1 MNKVSHSIKYNYRIA
16 EVIFNS
22 NPFPSNLKDI
32 IIEHYPNSILYHYIK
47 KTENDVILNNFL
59 NHVGNQ
65 SIDFLNR
72 KYQGFLNKIFY
83 YLLDSIQEVYPD
95 INLSPLIPTHSFHAR
110 VGDVL
115 DCCENHSVEDHLS
128 YAIPANLCKNNKLD
142 QESPLSIINDQCY
155 VSPLSHYCDQ
165 KCKHISLVAGGCF
178 FESSNHLK
186 SKLYLDRIKKFLC
199 SQNLSVYTRIN
210 KSADQDLIYLLQSK
224 HFTSSGGRFSEMIYY
239 FRKFL
244 KSKKNNNTFKSSR
257 DSFKFKLDPS
267 SLKCGRTKIGI
278 FIPCT
283 HYEYDSGQLEKTVT
297 KIFQHAKSKGKAKVD
312 LFFIFNKFNEDRYSS
327 LKKLEACPIVNKV
340 VIKSLQIPSEEDIY
354 FKHWENKPKPVYLP
368 DLGYS
373 AGPNILFY
381 KGLEWLSQYSSY
393 THFLLLESDVKM
405 FDPYWLDVCKN
416 YCINNEFLIAGS
428 TYKGLSSDHHFSDY
442 KNHLNG
448 VALYRNLPQLH
459 NFLNQC
465 QSYNKNLVRE
475 GQTFVNFDVAIYKYN
490 KNILKF
496 NHQEYF
502 IDTDFIVNLTDQS
515 LDSKLSKKD
524 ILSMQPNAV
533 IVHQK

>member
-1 MNKVSHSIKYNYRIA
+1 MSKVSQSIEYNYRIA

-22 NPFPSNLKDI
+22 DPYPENLKDI
-32 IIEHYPNSILYHYIK
+32 ILSHYPNTILYHYLK
-47 KTENDVILNNFL
+47 KVESDKILNNFL
-59 NHVGNQ
+59 NHVKNP
-65 SIDFLNR
+65 SVDLLNW
-72 KYQGFLNKIFY
+72 KYKGFLKKIFN
-83 YLLDSIQEVYPD
+83 YLLDSIYEVYPD
-95 INLSPLIPTHSFHAR
+95 IDLSPSIPTHSFHSR

-115 DCCENHSVEDHLS
+115 DCCENHSVEDHLNYS
-128 YAIPANLCKNNKLD
+128 IPSNLCRHNIIDKD
-142 QESPLSIINDQCY
+142 TPLSLINDQCY
-155 VSPLSHYCDQ
+155 VSPLSHYCNYKSQ
-165 KCKHISLVAGGCF
+165 HVSLVTGGCT
-178 FESSNHLK
+178 FEHEKNLK
-186 SKLYLDRIKKFLC
+186 SKLYIDRVRNFLC
-199 SQNLSVYTRIN
+199 QQNLSVYTRFN
-210 KSADQDLIYLLQSK
+210 HFADEDFIYLLKSK
-224 HFTSSGGRFSEMIYY
+224 YFTSSGGRFSEMISY
-239 FRKFL
+239 FRDFIKDNKIQKVNQKPFSVEL
-244 KSKKNNNTFKSSR
+244 EIDNPILSCKKS
-257 DSFKFKLDPS
+257 
-267 SLKCGRTKIGI
+267 KIGI

-283 HYEYDSGQLEKTVT
+283 HHEYDSGQLEKTFI

-354 FKHWENKPKPVYLP
+354 FKPWENKPKPVYLP

-373 AGPNILFY
+373 SGPNILFY

-405 FDPYWLDVCKN
+405 FDPYWFDVCKS

-502 IDTDFIVNLTDQS
+502 LDTDFIVNLTDQS